1 MICQQH
7 KSSGKGFGELS
18 ERDVTTVPWQEV
30 HVDLIGP
37 WKVTVNHLHVEF
49 LALTIIDPA
58 TNLVELIRLHNKTS
72 DHVAQQFANVWLS
85 RYPWPESCTHDN
97 GGEFTGLAFQQLLE
111 QCAIRSRPT
120 SSRNPQSNAICER
133 MHQTVGNILRTILHG
148 EEVTATTANDIV
160 DNALSTAIHVLRSSA
175 SRSLN
180 LHSPG
185 EIAFHRNMFLNI
197 PIIADL
203 EGLHSKRAALVQK
216 NLEFANRR
224 RIRYDYRQGQRVLVK
239 HIKDKLGDRTEG
251 PFPILQIHT
260 NGTVTIQRKPG
271 IAERINIRRLIP
283 IKD

>member
-1 MICQQH
+1 M
-7 KSSGKGFGELS
+7 FGSLDTPG
-18 ERDVTTVPWQEV
+18 R
-30 HVDLIGP
+30 
-37 WKVTVNHLHVEF
+37 K
-49 LALTIIDPA
+49 
-58 TNLVELIRLHNKTS
+58 
-72 DHVAQQFANVWLS
+72 
-85 RYPWPESCTHDN
+85 SCTHDN

-203 EGLHSKRAALVQK
+203 EGLHSKRAALVRK

-224 RIRYDYRQGQRVLVK
+224 CVRYDYQQGQQVLVK
-239 HIKDKLGDRTEG
+239 SVNDKLGQRTEG
-251 PFPILQIHT
+251 PFPILQVHA
-260 NGTVTIQRKPG
+260 NGTLTIQRRPG
-271 IAERINIRRLIP
+271 ISERMNIRRLIP
-283 IKD
+283 FRN